1 MDLDAQSAGRNEA
14 PLEEGCATADGQD
27 LPMGEDGAQEV
38 DGNRAGEMRV
48 DEEIREPSMA
58 LYSALEESSGT
69 ARAREV
75 TVGPPLFRS
84 RRSHPLTCSVR
95 GR

>member
-58 LYSALEESSGT
+58 AALWKSHQ
-69 ARAREV
+69 ARRAP
-75 TVGPPLFRS
+75 GKS
-84 RRSHPLTCSVR
+84 R
-95 GR
+95 